1 MLADDSPQLDT
12 RVRFVVPENIEFE
25 HRLAGPFSRL
35 PAYLLDFAIRLAVM
49 VAMLFAAGFIGIATQ
64 SFGTFGMVFM
74 LTWFAMEWF
83 YGGLF
88 ETFWNGQTPGKRA
101 FGLRVVSLDGRPI
114 TAMQAILRNLLRAV
128 DQQPM
133 FTFQVGLFTTACNRK
148 YQRLG
153 DLAAGTI
160 VIIDRRQQMREL
172 VQIDEPAVQQA
183 IEALPASFVV
193 PRSLSRALAKYV
205 EHRRYFGPAHRLEIA
220 SRLGEVL
227 CEKMHLPTDID
238 HDALLCA
245 LYQRAF
251 GIDSSVRKTS
261 DETALAKMQTADA
274 EVAVP

>member
-1 MLADDSPQLDT
+1 VPTDGSPQLDT

-25 HRLAGPFSRL
+25 HQLAGPFSRL
-35 PAYLLDFAIRLAVM
+35 PAYLLDFAIRLGLM
-49 VAMLFAAGFIGIATQ
+49 FAMLFAISFVGFATQ
-64 SFGTFGMVFM
+64 SLGVFGMVFL
-74 LTWFAMEWF
+74 LTWFVMEWF

-101 FGLRVVSLDGRPI
+101 FGLRVVSIDGRPI

-133 FTFQVGLFTTACNRK
+133 FTFQVGLFATACTSK

-160 VIIDRRQQMREL
+160 VIVDQRQKMSEL

-183 IEALPASFVV
+183 IEALPTSFVV
-193 PRSLSRALAKYV
+193 SRSLSRALAKYV
-205 EHRRYFGPAHRLEIA
+205 ERRRYFGPARRLEIA
-220 SRLGEVL
+220 GRLGEVL
-227 CEKMHLPTDID
+227 CEKMHLPTNTD

-251 GIDSSVRKTS
+251 GVDQPAETLPKRVPAKTQAVGV
-261 DETALAKMQTADA
+261 ETA
-274 EVAVP
+274 VP